1 MSLLSAH
8 SKITILKK
16 ELKEKIKTNEKKKN
30 PVSFKTKIRKH
41 NEVAKVDGNKV
52 KSTLKVHGR
61 EDRARTALTW
71 RGEQERSPCIK
82 SNPY

>member
-1 MSLLSAH
+1 MSLLSTH

-16 ELKEKIKTNEKKKN
+16 ELKKKLKQMRKKN